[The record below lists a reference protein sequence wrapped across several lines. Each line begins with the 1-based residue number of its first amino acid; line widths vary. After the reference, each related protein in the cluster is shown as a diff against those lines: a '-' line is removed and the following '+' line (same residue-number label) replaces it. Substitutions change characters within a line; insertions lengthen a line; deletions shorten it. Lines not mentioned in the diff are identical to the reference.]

1 MLLKPRII
9 VDDKIAYTR
18 IPRYLGKGIC
28 SECIYNSI
36 DAGKN
41 DCRYVKLKRGTTLMT
56 YCDNSI
62 VHEIRWRRESNWNY
76 VITEE
81 R

>member
-9 VDDKIAYTR
+9 VVDDKIEYTR
-18 IPRYLGKGIC
+18 IPYYLGKGKC
-28 SECIYNSI
+28 GKCKYNSM

-41 DCRYVKLKRGTTLMT
+41 DCRYVMLKGGAMLKT
-56 YCDNSI
+56 YCYNSI
-62 VHEIRWRRESNWNY
+62 MHRVRWWERHWDY
-76 VITEE
+76 VIIEE

>member
-18 IPRYLGKGIC
+18 IPYYPGKGKC
-28 SECIYNSI
+28 GKCKYNSI
-36 DAGKN
+36 DAEKN
-41 DCRYVKLKRGTTLMT
+41 DCRYVKLKRGTTLIT
-56 YCDNSI
+56 FCYNSI
-62 VHEIRWRRESNWNY
+62 VQRIRLWERHWDY
-76 VITEE
+76 VIIEE